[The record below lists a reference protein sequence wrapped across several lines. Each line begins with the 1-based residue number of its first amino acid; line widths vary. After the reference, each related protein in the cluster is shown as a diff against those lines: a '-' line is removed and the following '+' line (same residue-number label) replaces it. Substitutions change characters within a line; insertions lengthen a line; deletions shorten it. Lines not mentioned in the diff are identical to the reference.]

1 MKINLGAEG
10 KRKNV
15 SDTINGD
22 VIVADEKYLV
32 VNNGVTGDDFII
44 YSLDSEVLRFY
55 NDADEFLE
63 DTSVIEIIPSEKIE
77 IKRI

>member
-32 VNNGVTGDDFII
+32 VNNGVTGDDFIV

-63 DTSVIEIIPSEKIE
+63 DTSVIEIIPSNQIE

>member
-32 VNNGVTGDDFII
+32 VNNGVTGDDFIV

>member
-63 DTSVIEIIPSEKIE
+63 DTSVIEIIPSNQIE